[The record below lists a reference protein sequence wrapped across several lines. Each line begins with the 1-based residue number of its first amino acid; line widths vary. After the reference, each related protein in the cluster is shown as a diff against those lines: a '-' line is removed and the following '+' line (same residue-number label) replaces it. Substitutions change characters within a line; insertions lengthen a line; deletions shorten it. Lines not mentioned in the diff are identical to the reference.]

1 MLDVALVLLSMLVM
15 TLVMRL
21 LRFDDPRVLHN
32 AWTYFLGVPTML
44 VISSMVARVLVSERL
59 ERSIQI
65 GFLSSVALHLAFT
78 FAAINTVLFS
88 GYWDDGVETIELVA
102 QSQARATQFVDAEIS
117 MGTER
122 PDYLRP
128 VETEWVRP
136 TEVDFEPEQP
146 KDAVLEP
153 SQRDLDETIRPED
166 AEFDRMRASAS
177 ISQPTVSSSAKVI
190 DRPTRGSASEVR
202 MRTIEL
208 PSLSSAAAPNG
219 DAVPERPVQLSR
231 LGNAESA
238 PWATPSSEAERQRPF
253 EQLAAPVL
261 NMTKINDLGAEKAL
275 DSDLQQS
282 ASEWTTLLPRPERVN
297 APDAKSAQVPVPE
310 LSAPEPALVADRV
323 LAQTLE
329 AGRDRGAMK
338 STERGS
344 VENALQDASAWN
356 RLGSNSGDSGPVF
369 KTRPGA
375 ALSRSQSGPT
385 ASELA
390 QPGSSDQRDSTPTP
404 PKRTNV
410 RGPSGMGGIASAVP
424 IPAANSN
431 RSGAD
436 DSASRVAEADGTSTQ
451 PSTATQP
458 TASPNGTGVM
468 LDRTSQSNR
477 SRERVLDAT
486 GRSDSAGPDAAG
498 LSDVALGPSP
508 LATPTMTSPFSGA
521 LRSGVAPVPR
531 DVGLPELKPSEIQ
544 LDRFRRKDLGGPAR
558 QRAAVPVPAPAFKQ
572 RMRRNEEAANEDLKA
587 LGQLGP
593 QTEEAIERGLEFLAK
608 YQRAD
613 GSWHLNDFG
622 GQPRMRSDTA
632 ATALS
637 LLAFQGAGYSHEQFK
652 YQATCKRAIEW
663 LRSVQRQNGDLYAS
677 MDEASDRNAWL
688 YSHAIATLAL
698 CEAYGMTQDEA
709 IRDNAQRAVNFLVYS
724 QDPQAGGWRY
734 SPRIGSDTSVTGWG
748 MMALKSAELSGLI
761 VPAET
766 YAGINK
772 WLNSSEASVR
782 ERYLYRYNWQANT
795 PQTQHGRIPTP
806 VMTSV
811 GLLMRLYLGWRRTNP
826 DMVRGTDWL
835 LQRPPALGTP
845 QAPLRDTYYWYYATQ
860 VLFHMG
866 GERWRAW
873 YSKLYP
879 ILIESQE
886 LDGEYA
892 GSWNPGGEIPDAWG
906 EYAGRLYVTTMNLL
920 SLEVTYRHLPIYDAT
935 AQ

>member
-1 MLDVALVLLSMLVM
+1 MLDVALVLLSTLVM
-15 TLVMRL
+15 TMVMRL
-21 LRFDDPRVLHN
+21 MRFDDPRVMHN
-32 AWTYFLGVPTML
+32 AWTYFLGVPTLL

-59 ERSIQI
+59 EKSIQI

-88 GYWDDGVETIELVA
+88 GYWDDGAETIEWVA
-102 QSQARATQFVDAEIS
+102 QTQARATQFVDAEIS

-122 PDYLRP
+122 PDYMRP

-136 TEVDFEPEQP
+136 TEVELEPTQP
-146 KDAVLEP
+146 KDAMLEP
-153 SQRDLDETIRPED
+153 SQLDMEETIRPED

-177 ISQPTVSSSAKVI
+177 ISQPTVSSSARVL
-190 DRPTRGSASEVR
+190 DRPTRGSGSEAR
-202 MRTIEL
+202 TRTIEL

-219 DAVPERPVQLSR
+219 NAIPERPVQLPR
-231 LGNAESA
+231 LGTAESA
-238 PWATPSSEAERQRPF
+238 PWSAPSSDSDRERPLD
-253 EQLAAPVL
+253 QLAAPKL
-261 NMTKINDLGAEKAL
+261 RMAKGNGLEAENAL
-275 DSDLQQS
+275 DADLQQS
-282 ASEWTTLLPRPERVN
+282 ASELTTLLPRPEGVN
-297 APDAKSAQVPVPE
+297 ASDAKSAQVPVPE
-310 LSAPEPALVADRV
+310 LSAPEPAQAADRV
-323 LAQTLE
+323 LAQTLAAE
-329 AGRDRGAMK
+329 GDLGVSK
-338 STERGS
+338 SPERGTID
-344 VENALQDASAWN
+344 NAQQDDTAWN
-356 RLGSNSGDSGPVF
+356 RLGSTSGDSGPMLR
-369 KTRPGA
+369 TSPGA
-375 ALSRSQSGPT
+375 ALSRSRSGPT

-390 QPGSSDQRDSTPTP
+390 QQWSADERDSNPLP
-404 PKRTNV
+404 PMRTNV
-410 RGPSGMGGIASAVP
+410 RGTGAKGGVASAVP
-424 IPAANSN
+424 IPPENSSRSAASK
-431 RSGAD
+431 SV
-436 DSASRVAEADGTSTQ
+436 SRAAESDGTSTQ
-451 PSTATQP
+451 STGTTQP
-458 TASPNGTGVM
+458 SGSPNGTGLM
-468 LDRTSQSNR
+468 LDRTGESSR
-477 SRERVLDAT
+477 SRERVLDAA
-486 GRSDSAGPDAAG
+486 GRADRAGPNAGG

-508 LATPTMTSPFSGA
+508 LAPPAMTSPFSGA

-531 DVGLPELKPSEIQ
+531 DIGLPELTPSEIQ

-572 RMRRNEEAANEDLKA
+572 RMRRNEDAANEDLKA

-608 YQRAD
+608 YQRDD

-622 GQPRMRSDTA
+622 EQPRMRSDTA
-632 ATALS
+632 ATALA

-652 YQATCKRAIEW
+652 YQATCKRAIDW

-698 CEAYGMTQDEA
+698 CEAYGMTQDET

-734 SPRIGSDTSVTGWG
+734 TPRIGSDTSVTGWG
-748 MMALKSAELSGLI
+748 MMALKSAELSGLK

-772 WLNSSEASVR
+772 WLNSSEASMR

-835 LQRPPALGTP
+835 LQRPPAMGTP

-873 YSKLYP
+873 YSRLYP